1 MYALIRRTGSFVGIF
16 STKKKM
22 QMVIEQLIKDDY
34 EKNGYY
40 GNFNFRW
47 VKLNVDEPWF
57 TKDGKDAPT
66 ETRAILSLFTMHD
79 EKFTHKVKTDW
90 STGKIISMDS
100 DCVTNVNE
108 K

>member
-1 MYALIRRTGSFVGIF
+1 MYALMYKTGSFLGLF
-16 STKKKM
+16 STKKNM
-22 QMVIEQLIKDDY
+22 QIVIDTIIKDDY

-57 TKDGKDAPT
+57 TKDGKDAPS
-66 ETRAILSLFTMHD
+66 ETRAILSLFTMHE
-79 EKFTHKVKTDW
+79 EKFIHKVKTDW
-90 STGKIISMDS
+90 STGKIISMDGDS
-100 DCVTNVNE
+100 TTNVNE

>member
-1 MYALIRRTGSFVGIF
+1 MYALMYRAGSFLGLF

-22 QMVIEQLIKDDY
+22 KIVIETIIKDDY
-34 EKNGYY
+34 EKNGYN
-40 GNFNFRW
+40 GNYNFRW

-57 TKDGKDAPT
+57 TKDGKDAPE

-90 STGKIISMDS
+90 TTGKIISMDS

>member
-1 MYALIRRTGSFVGIF
+1 MYALMYRAGSFLGLF

-22 QMVIEQLIKDDY
+22 RIVIKTIIKDDY
-34 EKNGYY
+34 EKNGYN
-40 GNFNFRW
+40 GNYNFRW

-90 STGKIISMDS
+90 SSGKIISMDS

>member
-1 MYALIRRTGSFVGIF
+1 MYALMYKAGSFLGLF

-22 QMVIEQLIKDDY
+22 TIIIETLIKDDY
-34 EKNGYY
+34 EKTGHY

-57 TKDGKDAPT
+57 TKNGKDAPQ
-66 ETRAILSLFTMHD
+66 ETNAIVSLFTMHD

-90 STGKIISMDS
+90 STGKIISLDGDS
-100 DCVTNVNE
+100 TTNVNE
-108 K
+108 R